1 MKWIIPIVLL
11 MIVFSLGSALYYMM
25 KDRGNS
31 SRMVRSLMLR
41 IGLSVALFLGILLA
55 YYFGLIEA
63 TGIKVGTNENV
74 IKERVYKKLSG
85 LKAPIFILLTSNKQR
100 CKDQA
105 RLRQQSANTK
115 LRPQKQSD
123 A

>member
-41 IGLSVALFLGILLA
+41 IGLSIALFAGILLA
-55 YYFGLIEA
+55 HYFGLIEA
-63 TGIKVGTNENV
+63 TGIKVG
-74 IKERVYKKLSG
+74 
-85 LKAPIFILLTSNKQR
+85 SN
-100 CKDQA
+100 
-105 RLRQQSANTK
+105 
-115 LRPQKQSD
+115 
-123 A
+123 

>member
-31 SRMVRSLMLR
+31 SLMVHSLMLR

-55 YYFGLIEA
+55 HYFGLIEA
-63 TGIKVGTNENV
+63 TGIRVGTN
-74 IKERVYKKLSG
+74 
-85 LKAPIFILLTSNKQR
+85 
-100 CKDQA
+100 
-105 RLRQQSANTK
+105 
-115 LRPQKQSD
+115 
-123 A
+123 